1 MNPSPLVYLVDD
13 DPSVSKA
20 LTRLFQAADFRFAA
34 FATAQDFLDQCDIEL
49 PSCLVLDVQLP
60 GQSGLNLQRELS
72 HRGLSV
78 PIVFITG
85 HGDVPMAVQAL
96 RAGAI
101 HFLQKPFKNRDLL
114 AAVQQAIDKQLQ
126 FCANLE
132 EKRQIETRLA
142 SLSAR
147 EREVFA
153 LVALGMANKSIAAK
167 LDLSLQTIKLY
178 RARVMQKLELD
189 SVADLVRL
197 AQKAEPALSQP

>member
-20 LTRLFQAADFRFAA
+20 LTRLFQAAGFRFAA
-34 FATAQDFLDQCDIEL
+34 FATAQDFLDRCDIEL

-60 GQSGLNLQRELS
+60 GRSGLDLQHELS
-72 HRGLSV
+72 SRGLSV

-132 EKRQIETRLA
+132 EKRQIENRLA

-153 LVALGMANKSIAAK
+153 LVALGLPNKTIAAK
-167 LDLSLQTIKLY
+167 LDLSLPTIKLY
-178 RARVMQKLELD
+178 RARVMQKLGLD

-197 AQKAEPALSQP
+197 AQKAEPVFSHP

>member
-1 MNPSPLVYLVDD
+1 MNPVSLVYLVDD

-20 LTRLFQAADFRFAA
+20 LTRLFHAAGFRFAA
-34 FATAQDFLDQCDIEL
+34 FSTAQDFLDQCDIEL

-60 GQSGLNLQRELS
+60 GQSGLDLQREIS
-72 HRGLSV
+72 NRSLSV

-85 HGDVPMAVQAL
+85 HGDVPMAVEAM

-101 HFLQKPFKNRDLL
+101 HFLQKPFENRDLL
-114 AAVQQAIDKQLQ
+114 SAVRQSIDKQLG
-126 FCANLE
+126 FCAALE
-132 EKRQIETRLA
+132 EKRQIESQLA

-153 LVALGMANKSIAAK
+153 LVALGLANKSIAAK
-167 LDLSLQTIKLY
+167 LDLSLQAIKLY
-178 RARVMQKLELD
+178 RARVMQKLGLD

-197 AQKAEPALSQP
+197 AQKAEPVLSHS